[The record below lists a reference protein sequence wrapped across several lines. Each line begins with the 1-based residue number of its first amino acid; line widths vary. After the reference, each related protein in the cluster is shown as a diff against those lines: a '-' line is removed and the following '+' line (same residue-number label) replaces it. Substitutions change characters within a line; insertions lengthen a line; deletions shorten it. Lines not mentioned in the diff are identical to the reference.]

1 MHHPKYRA
9 DIHGLRGVAVLLVVV
24 FHAWPNEFA
33 GGFVGVDIFFV
44 ISGFL
49 ISSVVFT
56 SMESGTFTLKEFWA
70 RRIRRLGPAL
80 LVVLAASL
88 VAGWFL
94 LLPTEL
100 EQLGRHVAA
109 GVLFVSNLLLIFE
122 AGYFDTGSE
131 LKPMLHLWSLGVEEQ
146 FYLLFPIVA
155 LLALRLRRNFLP
167 IMVIMALASF
177 GLNLLWMNTHPIGNF
192 YSPLTRFWEILAGVI
207 LFLIIRNSGVSRIST
222 EKSRI
227 WTAITNPD
235 FRSVLGLMVLIA
247 AVILVS
253 DTQPYP
259 GIQALLPVLA
269 AALLISAGESTFL
282 NRKILSARPL
292 VWLGL
297 ISFPLYLWHWPVLSF
312 SRIIL
317 GQDPP
322 LWAKVILLVLALALS
337 WGTYKWVEKPI
348 RQLRISTRL
357 ITAVTSASAIVLTM
371 GLLISLQQG
380 FPDRSP
386 ETKEAKLA
394 SSYFVG
400 PLWEY
405 SNNDL
410 CNEKYDFAGRETVP
424 WWFCMTNSNETPDVV
439 ILGNSYANQLYPGL
453 VQNEAFDH
461 LTFLSIG
468 ICDPTWQEHPELL
481 MQCESQ
487 QQHIYDIFLSADE
500 PLRFVILGG
509 MPTEGKWDDEY
520 LVKLGR
526 SISFFERQGA
536 QVIVFSPHLIPEYG
550 INSCYARPLIP
561 ATQDCIETTDM
572 RETAAQD
579 FRSFSERIQQS
590 NPEVLFFDQND
601 VFCDIQE
608 CRFKTEEGIPLYR
621 DESFHLSEFAS
632 LEVGRNFQ
640 TWVIG
645 SLPELLSKGG

>member
-1 MHHPKYRA
+1 MHSPKYRA
-9 DIHGLRGVAVLLVVV
+9 DIDGLRGVAVLLVVLY
-24 FHAWPNEFA
+24 HAWPNLFP

-56 SMESGTFTLKEFWA
+56 SIEAGTFTLREFWA

-146 FYLLFPIVA
+146 FYLMFPIVA
-155 LLALRLRRNFLP
+155 LIALRLRRNFLP
-167 IMVIMALASF
+167 IMVMLALASF
-177 GLNLLWMNTHPIGNF
+177 VLNLSWMNTHPIGNF
-192 YSPLTRFWEILAGVI
+192 YSPLTRIWEILAGVI
-207 LFLIIRNSGVSRIST
+207 LFLAIRKSGEARINGGNT
-222 EKSRI
+222 RVWKL
-227 WTAITNPD
+227 ITNLE
-235 FRSVLGLMVLIA
+235 FRSVLGLVVLIA
-247 AVILVS
+247 AVVVVS
-253 DTQPYP
+253 DTQSYP

-269 AALLISAGESTFL
+269 AVLLISAGEGTFL

-322 LWAKVILLVLALALS
+322 LWVKVTLIVLAIFLS
-337 WGTYKWVEKPI
+337 WATYEWVEKPI
-348 RQLRISTRL
+348 RNLRVSKTL
-357 ITAVTSASAIVLTM
+357 ITIVTSASVVILTV
-371 GLLISLQQG
+371 GLLTHFQQG
-380 FPDRSP
+380 FPDRSL

-394 SSYFVG
+394 SLQFVG
-400 PLWEY
+400 ILWEY

-410 CNEKYDFAGRETVP
+410 CQKNYDFPEREELP
-424 WWFCMTNSNETPDVV
+424 WWFCMASSNKTPDVL

-453 VQNEAFDH
+453 VQNDAFAH

-468 ICDPTWQEHPELL
+468 TCDPTWREIPAHNLR
-481 MQCESQ
+481 CRSQ
-487 QQHIYDIFLSADE
+487 QQYIYEIFLSADE
-500 PLRFVILGG
+500 PIGFVILGG
-509 MPTEGKWDDEY
+509 MPAKGQWDDEY

-536 QVIVFSPHLIPEYG
+536 KVIVFSPHLIPEYA
-550 INSCYARPLIP
+550 ISSCYARPIIP
-561 ATQDCIETTDM
+561 ATQDCIESIAM
-572 RETAAQD
+572 RDIAAQD
-579 FRSFSERIQQS
+579 FETFSERIQRS
-590 NPEVLFFDQND
+590 NPEALFFDQNA
-601 VFCDIQE
+601 VFCDSKE

-621 DESFHLSEFAS
+621 DENFHLSEFAS
-632 LEVGRNFQ
+632 LEVGLNFQ
-640 TWVIG
+640 TWVIS
-645 SLPELLSKGG
+645 SLPELLSNAN